1 MTAPNPTFAH
11 EEALAKIIRDHD
23 QAVTET
29 AVKETLLKRHGLRFV
44 EDKPFAAE
52 KSETYRQEKQDELF
66 AELARIQKNY
76 SRSAQELEAKITR
89 GQVRAYSGQRLIQQY
104 AEKTRISQEEA
115 ARELNEY
122 ATRKTANYKA
132 DFLPDRYAALLNRE
146 RLKDND
152 RQLAETVFNEEMAAH
167 VTPDMKAEHDFYT
180 RNANKSVAILAN
192 EFRGSG
198 WAVRQQFQGKFKK

>member
-76 SRSAQELEAKITR
+76 SSSAQELEAKITR
-89 GQVRAYSGQRLIQQY
+89 GKMRAYSGHRLVTQY
-104 AEKTRISQEEA
+104 ADQMKIDRDA
-115 ARELNEY
+115 ARAELDKY
-122 ATRKTANYKA
+122 AQRKTANFDR
-132 DFLPDRYAALLNRE
+132 DFLPDRYAAMFHRNSA
-146 RLKDND
+146 KDND
-152 RQLAETVFNEEMAAH
+152 RALAEEMLAVEMEAAAPKTMTEELAWYKRAASLS
-167 VTPDMKAEHDFYT
+167 PAM
-180 RNANKSVAILAN
+180 LADQY
-192 EFRGSG
+192 RGTG
-198 WAVRQQFQGKFKK
+198 WVLMQQFRGKFKE